1 MSDWKRVKGDPI
13 TVESE
18 VRVYNVDNPDQEGY
32 VTVQRTREGIHLG
45 RTVYDQMGPEGRPIA
60 KEIEIG

>member
-1 MSDWKRVKGDPI
+1 MSVWKRVNGDPI

-32 VTVQRTREGIHLG
+32 VTVQRTREGIRLG
-45 RTVYDQMGPEGRPIA
+45 RTVYDRMGADGRPIA